1 MLASLTQDNWIA
13 LHEAV
18 ASAMPEGRY
27 FDVSIEDGRIV
38 LTPVPLSDAEIAHER
53 LPELVQTAR
62 NWLAAADREF
72 DAERDLAAARCLWEA
87 VRAAVTA
94 VSVKRGNPIE
104 TDADMFALVVA
115 LDKEDGGDY
124 KHLVRFGVAQSL
136 NDQINEPGPRC
147 STRDDFDFEVARRA
161 TKGLV
166 DYLTGLSTTV
176 ASP

>member
-18 ASAMPEGRY
+18 TSPLPVGRY

-38 LTPVPLSDAEIAHER
+38 LTPVPLSDEEVAHER

-62 NWLAAADREF
+62 SWLAAADREF

-94 VSVKRGNPIE
+94 MSIKRGTTLD
-104 TDADMFALVVA
+104 TDADMFAFVAA
-115 LDKEDGGDY
+115 LDKEDGPN
-124 KHLVRFGVAQSL
+124 HTLLTEFGVARLLKRNAEEIDNYCQ
-136 NDQINEPGPRC
+136 DRWDGFE
-147 STRDDFDFEVARRA
+147 FD
-161 TKGLV
+161 
-166 DYLTGLSTTV
+166 TGRPAVKRLIERLAEMVS
-176 ASP
+176 A